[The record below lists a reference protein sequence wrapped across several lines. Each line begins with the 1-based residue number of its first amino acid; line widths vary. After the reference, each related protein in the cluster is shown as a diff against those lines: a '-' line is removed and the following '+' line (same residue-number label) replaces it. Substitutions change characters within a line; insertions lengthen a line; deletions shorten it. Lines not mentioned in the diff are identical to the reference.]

1 MKKLVILAAIAMLAV
16 SANAAVV
23 TFGGDGSAG
32 LGDLYDNN
40 IQDRI
45 SWSSTGNGGPNPE
58 LQLNE
63 YYRNRRALLRF
74 DVSSLYG
81 QIGSVESVTL
91 RMTLSRDYAGG
102 NVAINRVLPADSSWE
117 EGSYGWSGFFSSST
131 FWGLQTSSSY
141 VMLQRY
147 QAWTGAY
154 GTMLSNQA
162 VSGVAGDVVDFTFT
176 GEDLTAMLQAWATA
190 PVYDVNAGAFEDRS
204 LGHVDIANEGLFVR
218 GFDDIFFASAE
229 NATYTGPQLI
239 VDYTPV
245 PEPATMSLLAIGG
258 VAALIRRRK

>member
-1 MKKLVILAAIAMLAV
+1 MKKLSVILVLALCAV
-16 SANAAVV
+16 GAQAAVV

-63 YYRNRRALLRF
+63 SYRNRRALLRF
-74 DVSSLYG
+74 DTSSIDG
-81 QIGSVESVTL
+81 MIGSVQSITL

-102 NVAINRVLPADSSWE
+102 NVAVNRILPADSSWE
-117 EGSYGWSGFFSSST
+117 EGSYGWSGFYSSST

-147 QAWTGAY
+147 QGWSGSW
-154 GTMLSNQA
+154 GTMLANQY
-162 VSGVAGDVVDFTFT
+162 VSGLAGDTVDFVFT
-176 GEDLTAMLQAWATA
+176 GEDLTAMLQAWSTL
-190 PVYDVNAGAFEDRS
+190 PVYDVGAGAFMNRND
-204 LGHVDIANEGLFVR
+204 GHQDLANEGIVIR
-218 GFDDIFFASAE
+218 GFDDVFFASAE
-229 NATYTGPQLI
+229 NATYASPQLI

-245 PEPATMSLLAIGG
+245 PEPATMSLLGLGG
-258 VAALIRRRK
+258 IAALIRRKK